1 MDGQYLPD
9 DEIDIDSLASS
20 EPPEYVPQMFSEG
33 GEVQEE
39 DIEYYAKG
47 GEASFDQSVE
57 TMNKYLLADE
67 EDAMPTAYA
76 TTPYGVSE
84 RAAPEM
90 STKTAKLMLKQLS
103 TKSGGGGKS
112 PSVLRR

>member
-47 GEASFDQSVE
+47 GEASLDSQTE
-57 TMNKYLLADE
+57 AMNKYLLADE
-67 EDAMPTAYA
+67 ADTAYA
-76 TTPYGVSE
+76 PMAYATEPTRP
-84 RAAPEM
+84 
-90 STKTAKLMLKQLS
+90 TQTAKAMLKKVT
-103 TKSGGGGKS
+103 TKSGGGKI
-112 PSVLRR
+112 

>member
-47 GEASFDQSVE
+47 GEASFDSQTE

-67 EDAMPTAYA
+67 ERRNAHGLRD
-76 TTPYGVSE
+76 
-84 RAAPEM
+84 RANKAH
-90 STKTAKLMLKQLS
+90 
-103 TKSGGGGKS
+103 
-112 PSVLRR
+112 R